1 MPLISAPPPKGP
13 LARYR
18 QLSPSA
24 NIKVSPLCLG
34 AMTFGD
40 KQQEVYGEMTKQ
52 AALEI
57 LDYYYEQGGNFIDT
71 ANVYQHGQS
80 EEWIGEWMK
89 TKGNRDEIVLATK
102 YSGYFATGE
111 GRIESNLGGNGS
123 KSMRLGLEGSLK
135 RLGTEYIDLYYV
147 HW

>member
-1 MPLISAPPPKGP
+1 
-13 LARYR
+13 
-18 QLSPSA
+18 
-24 NIKVSPLCLG
+24 
-34 AMTFGD
+34 
-40 KQQEVYGEMTKQ
+40 
-52 AALEI
+52 
-57 LDYYYEQGGNFIDT
+57 
-71 ANVYQHGQS
+71 VYQHGQS

-89 TKGNRDEIVLATK
+89 TKGNRDEVVLATK